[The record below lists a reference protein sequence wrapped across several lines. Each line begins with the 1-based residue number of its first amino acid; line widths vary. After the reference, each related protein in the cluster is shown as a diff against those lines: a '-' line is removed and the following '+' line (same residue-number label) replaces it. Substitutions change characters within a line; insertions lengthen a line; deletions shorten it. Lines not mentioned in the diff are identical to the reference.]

1 MIKFPKPKFK
11 KKRRHHAESIMQPKN
26 DGQCWICSRVYGC
39 YRKYTYLE
47 KHHVFFGN
55 GRREISEANGFTVWL
70 CPAHHTAGPDAV
82 HRNQRMNRL
91 VQRATQDRFEVN
103 HTREEFMA
111 LIGRN
116 YIQ

>member
-1 MIKFPKPKFK
+1 MIKFPKPQPK
-11 KKRRHHAESIMQPKN
+11 KKRHKHAASLMQPK
-26 DGQCWICSRVYGC
+26 DGQCWICSRVYYC
-39 YRKYTYLE
+39 FRKYPNIQ

-55 GRREISEANGFTVWL
+55 GRREISEANGFTVYL
-70 CPAHHTAGPDAV
+70 CPQHHTDGPNAV

-116 YIQ
+116 YIE